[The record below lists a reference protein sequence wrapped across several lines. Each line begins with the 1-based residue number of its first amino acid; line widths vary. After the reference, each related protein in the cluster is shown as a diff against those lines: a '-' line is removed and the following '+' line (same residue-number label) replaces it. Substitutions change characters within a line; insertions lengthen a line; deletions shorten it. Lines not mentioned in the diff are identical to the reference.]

1 MNIEPNNQSL
11 ANVAELH
18 QQAHQCEPLVHWQA
32 HWHGSHLILFQVTS
46 TVQESQLPLESLFTS
61 QSSMVCKEVQTV
73 DMGCITTETHQ
84 GHEDYTLTQ
93 LTTTRKQKLCHNFN
107 LVSLS

>member
-46 TVQESQLPLESLFTS
+46 TVQESQLPLESLFIY
-61 QSSMVCKEVQTV
+61 QNSMVCKEVQTV
-73 DMGCITTETHQ
+73 DAEIW
-84 GHEDYTLTQ
+84 D
-93 LTTTRKQKLCHNFN
+93 
-107 LVSLS
+107 VSLRKPIKDMKTTHLLS